1 MEAKTNTLAIPAGCT
16 SNCQPMDVCLN
27 KPFKAI
33 LQKCWVNYISSAVK
47 TFPDASQDPSFKI
60 PTPTRQQMVDWMKE
74 VLNYVTRNQEMVK
87 HSFEVC
93 GITVSDTEKVRNADF
108 YKRCMKDALESLEN

>member
-1 MEAKTNTLAIPAGCT
+1 
-16 SNCQPMDVCLN
+16 MDVCLN

-33 LQKCWVNYISSAVK
+33 LRKCWVNYISSVAE
-47 TFPDASQDPSFKI
+47 TFADPSRDPSFKI
-60 PTPTRQQMVDWMKE
+60 PTPTRQQMVDWVKE
-74 VLNYVTRNQEMVK
+74 AFDYLTRNQEMVK

-108 YKRCMKDALESLEN
+108 YKRCMKDVLESLGNEVEEKDDNPFTL